1 MELIF
6 AQQEGLRVPKS
17 SVHILTK
24 DVVDKDGKLVEI
36 ISRTGVYAAVNNR
49 AEFKE
54 VEIVAEGSQFYV
66 VRPLESEKTMLR
78 AGDQVIV
85 HGRGLTDGAVLS
97 E

>member
-1 MELIF
+1 
-6 AQQEGLRVPKS
+6 
-17 SVHILTK
+17 
-24 DVVDKDGKLVEI
+24 
-36 ISRTGVYAAVNNR
+36 VNNR

-54 VEIVAEGSQFYV
+54 VEILAEGSQFYV